1 MLFEYLQVFVQL
13 VIKTVIQLMGD
24 KFAMSMMIEMLE
36 AFAKTT
42 ETTLDDEIIKLI
54 KQQMLL
60 KTD

>member
-1 MLFEYLQVFVQL
+1 MLIEYLQVFVQL

-36 AFAKTT
+36 SVAKTT

-60 KTD
+60 KAD